1 MGKPSGS
8 NIVAKSQ
15 SPKEEIAKAFAARG
29 SENHVRLAPKADI
42 GCVLDYRS
50 VGDAA
55 VTATPVYARDTDW
68 SSRIG
73 LLRRTPML
81 AFS

>member
-1 MGKPSGS
+1 MSALP
-8 NIVAKSQ
+8 
-15 SPKEEIAKAFAARG
+15 
-29 SENHVRLAPKADI
+29 LKADI

-50 VGDAA
+50 VGDAV
-55 VTATPVYARDTDW
+55 VTTTPVYARDTDW

>member
-1 MGKPSGS
+1 M
-8 NIVAKSQ
+8 
-15 SPKEEIAKAFAARG
+15 FALGHKRTFAVQKVM
-29 SENHVRLAPKADI
+29 SALPLKADI

-55 VTATPVYARDTDW
+55 VTTAPVYARDTDW